1 MPLLDHCHSPICARH
16 PRREAAQFRPRYS
29 TIRHRRKTRDAT
41 SGHPIVTSPPLQ
53 PIQESK
59 KKLRLLSILLVSDRI
74 GYCVYR
80 LRINGGCRGRR
91 TAISTSRC
99 GPSFSEPPGPL
110 LLLRGPSTLVVFPCS
125 NGATV
130 AGNGVGAVGAIGA
143 FRPAVRFRF
152 GLRPVREVV
161 RGLSEESQPA
171 ACLNSRGKPSQRTYG
186 SRLLYLATGPALR
199 SLHVLTVSTS
209 VAKCISICLAVCA
222 G

>member
-1 MPLLDHCHSPICARH
+1 MPLQDHWLAHRH
-16 PRREAAQFRPRYS
+16 LS
-29 TIRHRRKTRDAT
+29 
-41 SGHPIVTSPPLQ
+41 TSPAPF
-53 PIQESK
+53 K
-59 KKLRLLSILLVSDRI
+59 KEKKNFPGPGRSPGWLSSTNWDRI

-80 LRINGGCRGRR
+80 LRINGGGRGRR

-161 RGLSEESQPA
+161 RGLSEETTTCRLSEFARETQPA
-171 ACLNSRGKPSQRTYG
+171 YVG
-186 SRLLYLATGPALR
+186 SRFAILGYRAGIAVLAC
-199 SLHVLTVSTS
+199 SH
-209 VAKCISICLAVCA
+209 SINLSS
-222 G
+222 